1 MSEEIKGTLTAR
13 SVDLSHYGKEPVFGP
28 SSCSACGKFY
38 TLGPHVCNPTYKE
51 LEAELATARDENKR
65 LKDFARRVIEQEC
78 WSLFPQP
85 LVLVPNNVVFGF
97 SVTLLLRVIH
107 GLFL

>member
-13 SVDLSHYGKEPVFGP
+13 SVDLSHYGKEPTFGP

-51 LEAELATARDENKR
+51 LEAELATAREKNKR
-65 LKDFARRVIEQEC
+65 LREALEEIEAVACGETQIE
-78 WSLFPQP
+78 SD
-85 LVLVPNNVVFGF
+85 GAYDDGD
-97 SVTLLLRVIH
+97 
-107 GLFL
+107 GLHWIYKRIQALPEGGE